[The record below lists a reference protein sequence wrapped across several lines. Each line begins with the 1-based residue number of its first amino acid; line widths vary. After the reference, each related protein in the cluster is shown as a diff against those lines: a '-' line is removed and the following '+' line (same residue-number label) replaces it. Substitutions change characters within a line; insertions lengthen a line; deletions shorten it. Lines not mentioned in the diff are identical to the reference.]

1 MAVTFMNGMQEN
13 YTSRFVNDTEGGI
26 MGTFTF
32 NYSQLFNET
41 LEPNSIYVLT
51 VFPTN
56 GLGKLLIL
64 CSYVLA

>member
-1 MAVTFMNGMQEN
+1 MNGNQDN
-13 YTSRFVNDTEGGI
+13 YTSIFINDTLSNDMGI
-26 MGTFTF
+26 FTF
-32 NYSQLFNET
+32 NYSQLFYET
-41 LEPNSIYVLT
+41 LEPNSVYVLT

>member
-1 MAVTFMNGMQEN
+1 MNGNQEN
-13 YTSRFVNDTEGGI
+13 YTSIFISDTLGGI

-41 LEPNSIYVLT
+41 LEPNSICVLT

-64 CSYVLA
+64 YSYVLA